1 MLPAWSPVGL
11 EGLSLANNVF
21 SELPEGLTAC
31 SRWGASAVLLLPCS
45 SALMGSTLLAWLAGI
60 LCSWLAGTLR
70 MPPCC
75 SVRELSLA
83 RNSQLR
89 LTPQAAEQLAALPQ
103 LQCLRISVNR
113 GAPAELGGEAEEAHL
128 AGLRRLLQ
136 LLRGRLVL
144 E

>member
-1 MLPAWSPVGL
+1 MQQVGTAPAPRPCYCAWQAVMDDALALHCWPACASR
-11 EGLSLANNVF
+11 LSD
-21 SELPEGLTAC
+21 S
-31 SRWGASAVLLLPCS
+31 ASHF
-45 SALMGSTLLAWLAGI
+45 
-60 LCSWLAGTLR
+60 
-70 MPPCC
+70 
-75 SVRELSLA
+75 SVRELSVA

-103 LQCLRISVNR
+103 LRCLRISVNR
-113 GAPAELGGEAEEAHL
+113 GAPAELEGEAEEAHL